1 MTVTYESQ
9 VVEGENWWLELAPV
23 DLNGPLVTIQKEDR
37 LIAAIASRSDGRLRV
52 SVFEPLDDKAASIL
66 IALSVKPHPV
76 HGVAMRKN
84 NWEYALD
91 GSAGMGQ
98 RYAAERGESYISFW
112 EYGIGVFRDGT
123 ESALIRPY
131 KNLVMREPSAVA
143 TELLAYDASQN
154 SGARKKGKM
163 PKKKIESIGETAEPQ
178 YPPWKSKRQ
187 QRRTIS
193 HRFLGCMLGGAVG
206 DALRAPIEFM
216 KHSEVIARFGH
227 EGLTHY
233 APAYG
238 GLGKITDDTQ
248 MALFTAEGLLR
259 GWVRGCFKGIT
270 SYTGVVANAYLR
282 WLKTQ
287 GEVNAHHVTQDGS
300 GWLFAHRELHSRR
313 APGNTCL
320 SALRAVNQLG
330 ESAKNDS
337 KGCGGVMRV
346 APVGL
351 FGWHFRQQ
359 QSPQK
364 IFRLADKIAAVT
376 HGHPTGTLPAG
387 VLAVMVM
394 ALTDGASL
402 QEALACAK
410 ECLRHERAHGETLA
424 AIELAEG
431 LAQSSQAPDAAIRQL
446 GQGWVAEEALAI
458 AIYCSM
464 VARSFRHGVV
474 LAVNHDGDSDSTGA
488 ITGNILGTIHGLN
501 AIPQEWL
508 ESLELRLVIA
518 EIAEDLYAFTDW
530 NIGEYSTNKE
540 LNRRIWEKYP
550 GF

>member
-1 MTVTYESQ
+1 MNRSE
-9 VVEGENWWLELAPV
+9 
-23 DLNGPLVTIQKEDR
+23 I
-37 LIAAIASRSDGRLRV
+37 IA
-52 SVFEPLDDKAASIL
+52 
-66 IALSVKPHPV
+66 
-76 HGVAMRKN
+76 
-84 NWEYALD
+84 
-91 GSAGMGQ
+91 Q
-98 RYAAERGESYISFW
+98 
-112 EYGIGVFRDGT
+112 
-123 ESALIRPY
+123 
-131 KNLVMREPSAVA
+131 
-143 TELLAYDASQN
+143 
-154 SGARKKGKM
+154 
-163 PKKKIESIGETAEPQ
+163 
-178 YPPWKSKRQ
+178 
-187 QRRTIS
+187 
-193 HRFLGCMLGGAVG
+193 
-206 DALRAPIEFM
+206 
-216 KHSEVIARFGH
+216 FGH
-227 EGLTHY
+227 EGLIHY
-233 APAYG
+233 APTFG

-248 MALFTAEGLLR
+248 MTLFTAEGLLR

-270 SYTGVVANAYLR
+270 SYTGAVANAYLR

-287 GEVNAHHVTQDGS
+287 GEVNAQHITQDGS
-300 GWLFAHRELHSRR
+300 GWLFARRELHSCR

-320 SALRAVNQLG
+320 SALRTMKQLG
-330 ESAKNDS
+330 EPAKNDS

-346 APVGL
+346 VPVGL

-359 QSPQK
+359 QSPQE
-364 IFRLADKIAAVT
+364 IFRLAAEIAAIT

-410 ECLRHERAHGETLA
+410 DCLRNEQAHEETLA

-446 GQGWVAEEALAI
+446 GRGWVAEEALAI
-458 AIYCSM
+458 AIYCSL

-508 ESLELRLVIA
+508 ESLELRSEIA
-518 EIAEDLYAFTDW
+518 EIAEDLHAFRDW
-530 NIGEYSTNKE
+530 NIGEYSTNEE
-540 LNRRIWEKYP
+540 LNRQIWEKYP